1 MGEEPGAPDRARYR
15 ASPSTSILH
24 RAGVSA
30 HHVNRDFADVGA
42 HQEFHARNGD
52 ALVSSQIVI
61 IGGGISGT
69 ATAYE
74 LARNGISVTLLE
86 RGELASMA
94 SGWTLAGV
102 RQSGRHPS
110 ELPLA
115 AAAVARWTGLDEEL
129 EAETEYRQQ
138 GNLRLA
144 LSEADVPTI
153 KGVVETSRAAG
164 IDITYLDSIADIH
177 AIAPALTDE
186 LYGASYCPADG
197 HANPTKTV
205 LAFAAAAKRYGAT
218 IRTGVEVLGITT
230 AGGKVT
236 GVDTS
241 EGPVGAD
248 VVIVAAGVYTPRLL
262 EPLGLKLPLSLRD
275 VPAVQTVPAPPMLDQ
290 VIGIASGKFAGRQQ
304 VDGRF
309 RLTVGNSPWDGG
321 EQHDQFNVQP
331 TLEQVRNTIEVATRI
346 LPAIQGLRVAQ
357 VWGGLLDLT
366 PDALPVIE
374 RSPAVEG
381 LVIAAGF
388 SGHGFCLGPI
398 TGQILADLAVFGST
412 ELPIEAFQLSRF
424 ADQTAAAESLTLH
437 G

>member
-1 MGEEPGAPDRARYR
+1 M
-15 ASPSTSILH
+15 
-24 RAGVSA
+24 
-30 HHVNRDFADVGA
+30 
-42 HQEFHARNGD
+42 
-52 ALVSSQIVI
+52 SSRVLI

-69 ATAYE
+69 AAAYE
-74 LARNGISVTLLE
+74 LARNGVGVTLLE
-86 RGELASMA
+86 RGDLAGMA

-115 AAAVARWTGLDEEL
+115 AAAVARWTNLADELD
-129 EAETEYRQQ
+129 ADTEYRQQ
-138 GNLRLA
+138 GNVRLA

-153 KGVVETSRAAG
+153 KGVVEASMAAG
-164 IDITYLDSIADIH
+164 IDIQYLDAIDDIH
-177 AIAPALTDE
+177 AIAPALCDDI
-186 LYGASYCPADG
+186 YGASYCPTDG

-205 LAFAAAAKRYGAT
+205 LAFAAAAKRHGAD
-218 IRTGVEVLGITT
+218 IRTGIDVTGIPTVS
-230 AGGKVT
+230 GKVT
-236 GVDTS
+236 GVETS
-241 EGPVGAD
+241 EGPIGAD
-248 VVIVAAGVYTPRLL
+248 VVIVAAGIYTPRLL
-262 EPLGLKLPLSLRD
+262 DPLGLKLPLNLRH

-309 RLTVGNSPWDGG
+309 RLTLGGG
-321 EQHDQFNVQP
+321 EWGVKTWHDQFNIQP
-331 TLEQVRNTIEVATRI
+331 TLEQVRETIEVSTRI

-374 RSPAVEG
+374 RSPAIDG
-381 LVIAAGF
+381 LVVAAGF

-398 TGQILADLAVFGST
+398 TGQILADLAVFGTT
-412 ELPIEAFQLSRF
+412 ELPIDAFQLSRF
-424 ADQTAAAESLTLH
+424 DESGLAAESLTLH

>member
-1 MGEEPGAPDRARYR
+1 MTAQG
-15 ASPSTSILH
+15 
-24 RAGVSA
+24 
-30 HHVNRDFADVGA
+30 
-42 HQEFHARNGD
+42 
-52 ALVSSQIVI
+52 SQVVI
-61 IGGGISGT
+61 IGGGISGA

-74 LARNGISVTLLE
+74 LARNGVSVTLLE
-86 RGELASMA
+86 RGDLASMA

-102 RQSGRHPS
+102 RQSGRHPA

-129 EAETEYRQQ
+129 GAETEYRQQ

-153 KGVVETSRAAG
+153 KRVVETSTAAG
-164 IDITYLDSIADIH
+164 VEITYLDSIKEIH
-177 AIAPALTDE
+177 AVAPALSDE
-186 LYGASYCPADG
+186 IYGASFCPTDG
-197 HANPTKTV
+197 HANPIKAV

-218 IRTGVEVLGITT
+218 IRTGVEVTGIAT

-236 GVDTS
+236 GVETTD
-241 EGPVGAD
+241 GPVGAD
-248 VVIVAAGVYTPRLL
+248 IVIVAAGIYTPQLL
-262 EPLGLKLPLSLRD
+262 APLGLTLPLRINH
-275 VPAVQTVPAPPMLDQ
+275 VPAVQTVPVPPMLDQ

-309 RLTVGNSPWDGG
+309 RLTIGG
-321 EQHDQFNVQP
+321 SAWGGGDRHDQYNVQP
-331 TLEQVRNTIEVATRI
+331 KLEQVRDTIEFAIRI
-346 LPAIQGLRVAQ
+346 VPALQELRVAQ

-374 RSPAVEG
+374 RSSEVEG
-381 LVIAAGF
+381 LIIGAGF

-412 ELPIEAFQLSRF
+412 ELPIDAFQLSRF
-424 ADQTAAAESLTLH
+424 AGPAPDAESLTLH

>member
-1 MGEEPGAPDRARYR
+1 M
-15 ASPSTSILH
+15 
-24 RAGVSA
+24 
-30 HHVNRDFADVGA
+30 
-42 HQEFHARNGD
+42 
-52 ALVSSQIVI
+52 SSRVIV
-61 IGGGISGT
+61 IGGGLNGA

-74 LARNGISVTLLE
+74 LARNGVAVTLLE
-86 RGELASMA
+86 RGDLASMA

-115 AAAVARWTGLDEEL
+115 AAAVARWQGLDEEL
-129 EAETEYRQQ
+129 EAETEYRRN

-153 KGVVETSRAAG
+153 QGVVEASAAAG
-164 IDITYLDSIADIH
+164 IEITYLDTVDDVR
-177 AIAPALTDE
+177 AIAPALSDE
-186 LYGASYCPADG
+186 IFGASYCPTDG
-197 HANPTKTV
+197 HANPTKSV
-205 LAFAAAAKRYGAT
+205 LAFADAAKRHGAT
-218 IRTGVEVLGITT
+218 IRTGVEVIGITT
-230 AGGKVT
+230 TGGRVT
-236 GVDTS
+236 GVDTTD
-241 EGPVGAD
+241 GPIGAD

-262 EPLGLKLPLSLRD
+262 APLGLKMPLRLTH

-309 RLTVGNSPWDGG
+309 RLTLGNSPWDGG
-321 EQHDQFNVQP
+321 GWHDQYNVQP
-331 TLEQVRNTIEVATRI
+331 TLEQVRETIEVSARI

-374 RSPAVEG
+374 RSPQIEG
-381 LVIAAGF
+381 LIIAAGF

-398 TGQILADLAVFGST
+398 TGQILADLAVFGTT
-412 ELPIEAFQLSRF
+412 ELPIEALTLSRF
-424 ADQTAAAESLTLH
+424 ADQAGTSESLTLH

>member
-1 MGEEPGAPDRARYR
+1 MC
-15 ASPSTSILH
+15 S
-24 RAGVSA
+24 
-30 HHVNRDFADVGA
+30 HV
-42 HQEFHARNGD
+42 
-52 ALVSSQIVI
+52 II

-69 ATAYE
+69 AAAYE
-74 LARNGISVTLLE
+74 LARNGVNVTLLE

-115 AAAVARWTGLDEEL
+115 AAAVARWQGLDEEL
-129 EAETEYRQQ
+129 KAETEYRQN

-153 KGVVETSRAAG
+153 KRVVEASTAAG
-164 IDITYLDSIADIH
+164 INITYLDTVDDVH
-177 AIAPALTDE
+177 AIAPALSDE
-186 LYGASYCPADG
+186 MYGASFCPTDG
-197 HANPTKTV
+197 HANPAKSV
-205 LAFAAAAKRYGAT
+205 LAFADAAKRHGAT
-218 IRTGVEVLGITT
+218 IRTGVEVTGITT
-230 AGGKVT
+230 TGGKVT
-236 GVDTS
+236 GVETS
-241 EGPVGAD
+241 DGPIGAD
-248 VVIVAAGVYTPRLL
+248 IVIVAAGVYTPRLL
-262 EPLGLKLPLSLRD
+262 EPLGLKLPLRLCH
-275 VPAVQTVPAPPMLDQ
+275 VPAVQTVPAPPMLAQ

-309 RLTVGNSPWDGG
+309 RLTLGNSPWDGG
-321 EQHDQFNVQP
+321 EWHDQYNVQP
-331 TLEQVRNTIEVATRI
+331 TLEQVRETIEVSTRI

-374 RSPAVEG
+374 RSPEIDG
-381 LVIAAGF
+381 LIIAAGF

-398 TGQILADLAVFGST
+398 TGQILADLAVFGTT

-424 ADQTAAAESLTLH
+424 AERTSDAESLTLH

>member
-1 MGEEPGAPDRARYR
+1 
-15 ASPSTSILH
+15 
-24 RAGVSA
+24 
-30 HHVNRDFADVGA
+30 
-42 HQEFHARNGD
+42 
-52 ALVSSQIVI
+52 VSSHVVI

-74 LARNGISVTLLE
+74 LARNGVSVTLLE

-102 RQSGRHPS
+102 RQSGRHPA

-129 EAETEYRQQ
+129 EAETEYRQH

-144 LSEADVPTI
+144 LSEAEVPTI
-153 KGVVETSRAAG
+153 KGVVEASTAAG
-164 IDITYLDSIADIH
+164 IEITYLDSVDEIH
-177 AIAPALTDE
+177 AIAPALTGE
-186 LYGASYCPADG
+186 LYGASFCPTDG

-205 LAFAAAAKRYGAT
+205 LAFAEAAKRHGAI
-218 IRTGVEVLGITT
+218 IRTGVEVTGITT
-230 AGGKVT
+230 AGAGGKVT
-236 GVDTS
+236 GVETAD
-241 EGPVGAD
+241 GPVGAD
-248 VVIVAAGVYTPRLL
+248 IVIVAAGVYTPHLL
-262 EPLGLKLPLSLRD
+262 NALGLTLPLRVSH

-309 RLTVGNSPWDGG
+309 RLTVGNSPWGG
-321 EQHDQFNVQP
+321 GDRHDQFNVQP
-331 TLEQVRNTIEVATRI
+331 TLEQVRETIEFATRL

-374 RSPAVEG
+374 RSPDVDG

-412 ELPIEAFQLSRF
+412 ELPIDAFQLSRF
-424 ADQTAAAESLTLH
+424 ANQTADAESLTLH

>member
-1 MGEEPGAPDRARYR
+1 M
-15 ASPSTSILH
+15 
-24 RAGVSA
+24 
-30 HHVNRDFADVGA
+30 
-42 HQEFHARNGD
+42 
-52 ALVSSQIVI
+52 SSRVIV
-61 IGGGISGT
+61 IGGGISGA

-74 LARNGISVTLLE
+74 LARNGVAVTLLE
-86 RGELASMA
+86 RGDLASMA

-115 AAAVARWTGLDEEL
+115 AAAVARWQGLDEEL
-129 EAETEYRQQ
+129 EAETEYRRN

-153 KGVVETSRAAG
+153 QGVVEASAAAG
-164 IDITYLDSIADIH
+164 IEITYLDTVDDVR
-177 AIAPALTDE
+177 AIAPALSDE
-186 LYGASYCPADG
+186 IFGASYCPTDG
-197 HANPTKTV
+197 HANPTKSV
-205 LAFAAAAKRYGAT
+205 LAFADAAKRHGAT
-218 IRTGVEVLGITT
+218 IRTGVEVIGITT
-230 AGGKVT
+230 TGGRVT
-236 GVDTS
+236 GVDTTD
-241 EGPVGAD
+241 GPIGAD

-262 EPLGLKLPLSLRD
+262 APLGLKMPLRLTH

-309 RLTVGNSPWDGG
+309 RLTLGNSPWDGG
-321 EQHDQFNVQP
+321 GWHDQYNVQP
-331 TLEQVRNTIEVATRI
+331 TLEQVRETIEVSARI

-374 RSPAVEG
+374 RSPQIEG
-381 LVIAAGF
+381 LIIAAGF

-398 TGQILADLAVFGST
+398 TGQILADLAVFGTT
-412 ELPIEAFQLSRF
+412 ELPIEAFTLSRF
-424 ADQTAAAESLTLH
+424 ADQAGTSESLTLH

>member
-1 MGEEPGAPDRARYR
+1 M
-15 ASPSTSILH
+15 
-24 RAGVSA
+24 
-30 HHVNRDFADVGA
+30 
-42 HQEFHARNGD
+42 
-52 ALVSSQIVI
+52 SSQVVV

-69 ATAYE
+69 AAAYE
-74 LARNGISVTLLE
+74 LARNGVNVTLLE

-115 AAAVARWTGLDEEL
+115 AAAVARWKDLDEEL
-129 EAETEYRQQ
+129 VAETEYRQN

-144 LSEADVPTI
+144 LSESDVPTI
-153 KGVVETSRAAG
+153 KGVVAASNAAG
-164 IDITYLDSIADIH
+164 IEITYLDAVDDIH
-177 AIAPALTDE
+177 AIAPALCDE
-186 LYGASYCPADG
+186 MYGASYCPTDG
-197 HANPTKTV
+197 HANPTKSV
-205 LAFAAAAKRYGAT
+205 LAFAAAAKRHGAT
-218 IRTGVEVLGITT
+218 IRTGVEVIGITT
-230 AGGKVT
+230 QGGKVT
-236 GVDTS
+236 GVETT
-241 EGPVGAD
+241 EGPIGAD
-248 VVIVAAGVYTPRLL
+248 RVIVAAGIYTPHLL
-262 EPLGLKLPLSLRD
+262 EPLGLKLPLRVTH

-309 RLTVGNSPWDGG
+309 RLTLGNSPWDGG
-321 EQHDQFNVQP
+321 ERHDQYNVQP
-331 TLEQVRNTIEVATRI
+331 TLEQVRDTIDVASKL
-346 LPAIQGLRVAQ
+346 LPAIQGLRVAE

-374 RSPAVEG
+374 RSPEVEG
-381 LVIAAGF
+381 LIIAAGF

-412 ELPIEAFQLSRF
+412 ELPIDAFQLSRF
-424 ADQTAAAESLTLH
+424 ADQSAEAESLTLH